1 MFFLRLDVGIQG
13 NIKILSLQTV
23 KLNIYV
29 LKSYIDKYGV
39 PTYIFKY
46 VDVTAFIFVITFFL
60 NNRIAALVFM
70 IEMSFVAY
78 SLCQGK
84 TRLKM

>member
-1 MFFLRLDVGIQG
+1 MDI
-13 NIKILSLQTV
+13 TV
-23 KLNIYV
+23 
-29 LKSYIDKYGV
+29 
-39 PTYIFKY
+39 
-46 VDVTAFIFVITFFL
+46 FIFVITFV
-60 NNRIAALVFM
+60 NNRIAILVFM